1 MRPTSVVIQAHK
13 HISQLRRRW
22 VEKSSA
28 GWVKRCSRVVARR
41 GPRGRRG
48 CCRTRPYQ
56 RNGECWGFSP
66 STFLSDGC
74 LYCWQLRSFIKL
86 DCCNRYKSLRWLLGG
101 LKVEKR
107 ALFFFFFLHN
117 SLNFLNKVH
126 YISTA
131 PRGKLGWDLPHAG
144 IPSSE
149 SFALFRGKCDY
160 KRSGVV
166 PFESRPVVA
175 GPPAWWWISSS
186 WLCYWMESEASAQA
200 LSAQG
205 REATMAREVEP
216 VDHWSEG

>member
-28 GWVKRCSRVVARR
+28 GWVKRCSRVLARR

-48 CCRTRPYQ
+48 CCRTRSYQ

-101 LKVEKR
+101 LKWRKG
-107 ALFFFFFLHN
+107 LSFFFFFSTTLLTF
-117 SLNFLNKVH
+117 SIK
-126 YISTA
+126 YITSVRLLVENWAGTCLMLEFQVVRA
-131 PRGKLGWDLPHAG
+131 LLYSGESVIIKEVGWSPL
-144 IPSSE
+144 
-149 SFALFRGKCDY
+149 
-160 KRSGVV
+160 
-166 PFESRPVVA
+166 SRVQ
-175 GPPAWWWISSS
+175 
-186 WLCYWMESEASAQA
+186 L
-200 LSAQG
+200 
-205 REATMAREVEP
+205 
-216 VDHWSEG
+216 